1 MQMAVLKL
9 SLGEFDAID
18 YDLIAIHTSL
28 EDYRLAYYLN
38 QKLPILLSKSSDFIE
53 FKTQNGAAFFS
64 IFSCLFEETEEQ
76 WTLIGNKDELINK
89 ETGDSEDL
97 FSKEQPKIAT
107 NLYFIPEMKKVD
119 YFLKIENTILNVN
132 EIVSHINAIPQI
144 STAYYV
150 DVENLK
156 KSKNN
161 LIF

>member
-28 EDYRLAYYLN
+28 EDYRLAYFLN

-53 FKTQNGAAFFS
+53 FKTPNGSAFFS
-64 IFSCLFEETEEQ
+64 KFSYLFEDTEEE
-76 WTLIGNKDELINK
+76 WTLIGNKDELIDK
-89 ETGDSEDL
+89 EAGDSDDL
-97 FSKEQPKIAT
+97 FSNELPKIAA
-107 NLYFIPEMKKVD
+107 NLYFVSEMKKVD

-132 EIVSHINAIPQI
+132 EIVSHINAIPQA